1 MKRRSTRED
10 PLKQKAMIEFS
21 EFLVRDRTYLLEM
34 FMDKVTS
41 EESQE
46 IGSALF
52 YTFDSYDRT
61 KTIQEAS
68 LKRLTKICK
77 TSDALDESLRGT
89 DLPITIL
96 SRSVQTYGASYLKKT
111 LNPILKKIVSKKQ
124 NFEIQSTQDKSN
136 DMKKNLDNLL
146 KATES
151 VFSAIVDSFTS
162 IPFYLKDTVVN
173 TYIELNKVCQ
183 VSKEKIVASI
193 IFLRFICPYIVS
205 PMIKDEINKE
215 NRRNLILIAK
225 VIQLIANQIISFE
238 TNDTMSVTMEFVKE
252 QTPKFSLFCE
262 KLLDVCV
269 KCDHKVVNTRS
280 SKYLEASASCIFT
293 WLSRK
298 SEEIETYIMTQKG
311 LASLEQL
318 QKTMNEVRQRFG
330 SDPASAQDY
339 KKVWQR
345 LQSKLG
351 SRINSSVQSKS
362 SDDVLIFG
370 SSESSFEYDDIDEST
385 NEKIYADE
393 YKIIKVYFEKQKT
406 FCMKVLEQ
414 ETKFSDL
421 LEWIQDRFNLEEDQ
435 PFQIKTS
442 KNKNSS
448 LITDEADYCQYIN
461 EQGQSGP
468 FCKEYLLW
476 IEG

>member
-1 MKRRSTRED
+1 MARV
-10 PLKQKAMIEFS
+10 I
-21 EFLVRDRTYLLEM
+21 
-34 FMDKVTS
+34 
-41 EESQE
+41 
-46 IGSALF
+46 
-52 YTFDSYDRT
+52 
-61 KTIQEAS
+61 
-68 LKRLTKICK
+68 
-77 TSDALDESLRGT
+77 
-89 DLPITIL
+89 
-96 SRSVQTYGASYLKKT
+96 LKKT

-162 IPFYLKDTVVN
+162 IPFYLKDT
-173 TYIELNKVCQ
+173 
-183 VSKEKIVASI
+183 
-193 IFLRFICPYIVS
+193 
-205 PMIKDEINKE
+205 
-215 NRRNLILIAK
+215 
-225 VIQLIANQIISFE
+225 
-238 TNDTMSVTMEFVKE
+238 
-252 QTPKFSLFCE
+252 
-262 KLLDVCV
+262 
-269 KCDHKVVNTRS
+269 VVNTRS

-362 SDDVLIFG
+362 SDDVLIFE